1 MLTVAIIGGIWL
13 VLVIACCAMAAYNN
27 EDSSDEALQFAIVIL
42 TPITFLVF
50 VVASIRQFNTN
61 CKAAKVREQE
71 RILREREANKDI
83 AKDFDKFL
91 GEN

>member
-1 MLTVAIIGGIWL
+1 MITAVIIGGIWL
-13 VLVIACCAMAAYNN
+13 VLVVACCFMASYTH
-27 EDSSDEALQFAIVIL
+27 EDSGDEALQFAIVFL
-42 TPITFLVF
+42 TPITFLIF
-50 VVASIRQFNTN
+50 VVTSIRQFNTN